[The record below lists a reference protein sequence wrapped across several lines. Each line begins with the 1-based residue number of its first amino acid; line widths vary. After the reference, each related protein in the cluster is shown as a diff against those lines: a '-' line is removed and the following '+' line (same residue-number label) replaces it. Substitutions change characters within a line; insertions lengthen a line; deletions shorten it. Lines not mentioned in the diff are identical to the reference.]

1 VIEAMTNHVTDF
13 VLNETDRALV
23 QMAARIVMALDP
35 GQPREDAGGAMAQA
49 YRDDVAEADAGADPD
64 KLDKMTL
71 GFSEALLLEME
82 CVIEGRAATTFGCV
96 VSPANRR
103 RVIEVIG
110 RYLQMVKT
118 VH

>member
-1 VIEAMTNHVTDF
+1 MIDHVTDI

-35 GQPREDAGGAMAQA
+35 GQAREDAGEAMAQA
-49 YRDDVAEADAGADPD
+49 YRHDVAEAHTGSDPD
-64 KLDKMTL
+64 TLDEMTL

-82 CVIEGRAATTFGCV
+82 CLIEGRAATTVARV
-96 VSPANRR
+96 VAPVNRT
-103 RVIEVIG
+103 RVIEAIG
-110 RYLQMVKT
+110 RYLGMVKP

>member
-1 VIEAMTNHVTDF
+1 MTDHVTNI

-35 GQPREDAGGAMAQA
+35 GRAREDAGEAMAQA
-49 YRDDVAEADAGADPD
+49 YRDDVAEAHAGSDPD
-64 KLDKMTL
+64 TLDEMTL
-71 GFSEALLLEME
+71 VFSEALLLEME
-82 CVIEGRAATTFGCV
+82 CVIEGRAAATLGCV

-103 RVIEVIG
+103 RVIEIIG